1 MPWMGVYH
9 PNKQSAVN
17 DEVDMKIICLECTGK
32 NRKGLFLIILLI
44 ALLGLIGCKTSTKPD
59 TGSLSG
65 SVILENDTA
74 DPALD
79 PTDNAGVRVSLF
91 KTVELDTTLVRLN
104 EEYPEIGVILDQELG
119 FDPAASEP
127 MFSTTTDAAGKF
139 IFKEVPAGSYNLIA
153 SKDGWGTI
161 YRYNINVVKNNTS
174 SDINIT
180 MYPLVVLGSYIDSP
194 ITFKQDHTY
203 NALSDVAIV
212 GSCSFL
218 GKSRIKLAQNVQI
231 SIYGDITSDIDSDYT
246 HFTPLNDG
254 SRLDKNLGWNSIKIY
269 SDNQTLH
276 NMVCCGAYTGITLL
290 GNDCTVS
297 NSYFRVLDNGIYAGA
312 TRTNILNCLF
322 ESMATRAILYDQ
334 TSGSETINHILE
346 NNIIYKCLNGLRTQG
361 QAIRIKNNYFISNNT
376 ALFSFGNFYHIIEN
390 NNFDQNESAIICA
403 GTRIPIRFNNF
414 YANPVSI
421 DLSGA
426 WYGGVTQPTI
436 NNNNFYQSTGFAIK
450 VLPLMNQSEDF
461 DATLNYW
468 KTTDIDAIIFDN
480 LDYTPISQRV
490 IYLPKRNQPV
500 ANCGIQLN

>member
-1 MPWMGVYH
+1 MGVYH

-203 NALSDVAIV
+203 NALSDVTIV

-231 SIYGDITSDIDSDYT
+231 SILGQITSDIDSDYT
-246 HFTPLNDG
+246 HFTPLDNG
-254 SRLDKNLGWNSIKIY
+254 SRSGKYQKWNTIKIL

-276 NMVCCGAYTGITLL
+276 NMVCWGAYTGISLL
-290 GNDCTVS
+290 ANDCTVS
-297 NSYFRVLDNGIYAGA
+297 NSYFRVSDNGIYAGA

-322 ESMATRAILYDQ
+322 ESIASRATLYDQ
-334 TSGSETINHILE
+334 SAGSGTINHTLE
-346 NNIIYKCLNGLRTQG
+346 NNIVYKCLDGLRTQG
-361 QAIRIKNNYFISNNT
+361 QAIRIKNNYFISNGT
-376 ALFSFGNFYHIIEN
+376 GIFSFGVFYHIIEN
-390 NNFDQNESAIICA
+390 NNFDQNENAIICT

-414 YANPVSI
+414 FANPVSI
-421 DLSGA
+421 DLSRA

-450 VLPLMNQSEDF
+450 VLPLIQSDDF

-468 KTTDIDAIIFDN
+468 KTTDIDDIVYDN
-480 LDYTPISQRV
+480 LDYAPILQRV
-490 IYLPKRNQPV
+490 IYLPKRSQPV
-500 ANCGIQLN
+500 ANCGIQLNE

>member
-1 MPWMGVYH
+1 
-9 PNKQSAVN
+9 
-17 DEVDMKIICLECTGK
+17 
-32 NRKGLFLIILLI
+32 
-44 ALLGLIGCKTSTKPD
+44 
-59 TGSLSG
+59 
-65 SVILENDTA
+65 VILENDTA